1 MSAVLLEFIEPYRDA
16 VRDDAA
22 LENLIA
28 LGIVAWNVAL
38 LPPDK
43 REESLNDFC
52 AKLFRRNWKALLRRS
67 GRWLRRLIG
76 RRGEAAPEVEPSE
89 VAEFKQVAH
98 ELIERKLRYYPHNR
112 RFIMDYRL
120 TITADNVHL
129 SVVSTLPA

>member
-1 MSAVLLEFIEPYRDA
+1 MSAVLLEFIEPCRDEA
-16 VRDDAA
+16 LDDAA
-22 LENLIA
+22 VENLIA

-76 RRGEAAPEVEPSE
+76 RRREAAPEVEPPE
-89 VAEFKQVAH
+89 VAEFKQLTH
-98 ELIERKLRYYPHNR
+98 ELIGRKLRYYPHNR
-112 RFIMDYRL
+112 RFIMDYQL
-120 TITADNVHL
+120 TITEDDVHL